1 MEDEVMVNFAV
12 YLKVVDFAVRFVV
25 AAVIRTKKK
34 LAKLVWARC

>member
-1 MEDEVMVNFAV
+1 MEDEVTVNFGV

-34 LAKLVWARC
+34 LAKLV